1 MTWEQEIQVQAE
13 IAAENEYKKG
23 MGQGIELGKNQGKN
37 ETLFEMAKKMSLDG
51 VSVDVICKYTVL
63 SDETIAELDNQ
74 LKNDGV
80 K

>member
-1 MTWEQEIQVQAE
+1 MTWDQEIQVQAE
-13 IAAENEYKKG
+13 IAAESAYKKG
-23 MGQGIELGKNQGKN
+23 MGQGIELGKNQGQN
-37 ETLFEMAKKMSLDG
+37 ETLFEMAKKMILDG

-63 SDETIAELDNQ
+63 SDETIAELDNK

>member
-37 ETLFEMAKKMSLDG
+37 ETLFEMAKKMILDG